1 MPLLLR
7 LLLGAAAAARG
18 AGGGPAGIQWF
29 VDPMAVQVAHTR
41 RAPFPSSARGVDMAE
56 SRGGCERQQLWLW
69 SNEANLQGVQ
79 LSVSAG
85 VPGTWAYKQ
94 QGYVRTLPSDLY
106 LCTADVLSGWSG
118 NASAEH
124 QICASGWYPDVLLD
138 IPVGGIPLIEKGVT
152 QPIMLEVC
160 INRTEAAGNF
170 SGSLQVEGKIAG
182 FEGSTT
188 NFSFSVPLS
197 LEVWPMI
204 VPEVSDPASFSTTFS
219 FGSTGTL
226 WGLQHW
232 YPGLTTA
239 EIWSAW
245 LPFLAKHRIPG
256 DDLYTQPEPRPIEE
270 MQALAS
276 SGAKHMNLLYGE
288 AVPNTTDLIARLAPA
303 IDNLTRLG
311 LAEKAYLYGFDESPL
326 TNATVS
332 KIYERFG
339 AVKERWPDLRT
350 HATLNW
356 PELRDDFQVDVWI
369 NEFGQWGSADHY
381 RDATPKSVVKFTG
394 LTQTLGQLSQPLIG
408 ILSQTAG
415 ST

>member
-1 MPLLLR
+1 
-7 LLLGAAAAARG
+7 
-18 AGGGPAGIQWF
+18 
-29 VDPMAVQVAHTR
+29 
-41 RAPFPSSARGVDMAE
+41 
-56 SRGGCERQQLWLW
+56 
-69 SNEANLQGVQ
+69 
-79 LSVSAG
+79 
-85 VPGTWAYKQ
+85 
-94 QGYVRTLPSDLY
+94 
-106 LCTADVLSGWSG
+106 
-118 NASAEH
+118 
-124 QICASGWYPDVLLD
+124 
-138 IPVGGIPLIEKGVT
+138 
-152 QPIMLEVC
+152 
-160 INRTEAAGNF
+160 
-170 SGSLQVEGKIAG
+170 LQVQGKVAG

-311 LAEKAYLYGFDESPL
+311 LAEKAYLYGFDESPP

-339 AVKERWPDLRT
+339 AVKERWPGLRT

-356 PELRDDFQVDVWI
+356 PELRDDFQIDVWI
-369 NEFGQWGSADHY
+369 NEFGQWGSAEHY
-381 RDATPKSVVKFTG
+381 RNATPKSEARRRW
-394 LTQTLGQLSQPLIG
+394 LAASPQALHNAAALM
-408 ILSQTAG
+408 
-415 ST
+415 